1 MKLNVSAKIVYSELV
16 IIAVIYMTCIPYIL
30 VSMDFK
36 PMQLFHYIN
45 VTMIILSPLGIAS
58 AFYFID
64 RWECRPI
71 EMLTFYLERRLD
83 PPDDIMAAARVRTL
97 NLPLVHAITVLIRYE
112 IVTLFDC
119 LYMGTVGGLPLKEN
133 IRLGIY
139 AAVGLSIF
147 PIFSFFLTERF
158 LYPVRQSWLNDLG
171 VTRQRFFLL
180 DTKPVPVVGV
190 KRSNRH
196 SDFAGS
202 AGYGRCASRSLTYFG
217 YKLVAL
223 TTLGGL
229 PVTYDLVSARTSEWK
244 AAEVVLEDIH
254 GCHIIADKGFVSEPW
269 QEFIYEQTGNRIWT
283 TKRKNQHVQN
293 PPALD
298 RFLKSARER
307 IEGVF
312 HELTD
317 TGRNLEKLL
326 AKTVSGLST
335 RIIAKVTSHAL
346 RHLLLLKFGVKVL
359 TFEMAASCS

>member
-1 MKLNVSAKIVYSELV
+1 MTSITITDLLTTIFVLV
-16 IIAVIYMTCIPYIL
+16 
-30 VSMDFK
+30 
-36 PMQLFHYIN
+36 
-45 VTMIILSPLGIAS
+45 
-58 AFYFID
+58 
-64 RWECRPI
+64 
-71 EMLTFYLERRLD
+71 
-83 PPDDIMAAARVRTL
+83 DDWYQD
-97 NLPLVHAITVLIRYE
+97 H
-112 IVTLFDC
+112 
-119 LYMGTVGGLPLKEN
+119 GK
-133 IRLGIY
+133 
-139 AAVGLSIF
+139 
-147 PIFSFFLTERF
+147 RF
-158 LYPVRQSWLNDLG
+158 LFGKVGSKPEFSDSEVMTLVLAMEFIPFPSETQFLGFIRANYLDLFPKLLDQSQFNRRARSLRLLIEQLRRSWLIELG

-223 TTLGGL
+223 TTLEGL
-229 PVTYDLVSARTSEWK
+229 PVAYDLVSAQTSEWD
-244 AAEVVLEDIH
+244 AAEVVLGALQ
-254 GCHIIADKGFVSEPW
+254 GCHVIADKGFVSDPW

-283 TKRKNQHVQN
+283 QKRANQYCQN

-326 AKTVSGLST
+326 AKTVIGLST
-335 RIIAKVTSHAL
+335 RIIAKLTSHAL
-346 RHLLLLKFGVKVL
+346 RHLLELKFGFKVQ
-359 TFEMAASCS
+359 TFELAVLCN